1 MNINELTI
9 GQAKELA
16 ALFSVGHAASNPSPF
31 IGRYVVVRTYSAGV
45 HAGEL
50 ISQDGD
56 IVVLKNSRRL
66 WKWKA
71 KQGIALSGVAVHG
84 IMKSESKVDVVLPDQ
99 LLTGAIEVIPASED
113 AKESI
118 HDA

>member
-1 MNINELTI
+1 MDINSLTI
-9 GQAKELA
+9 GQARELA
-16 ALFSVGHAASNPSPF
+16 ALFAISTPKPAPF
-31 IGRYVVVRTYSAGV
+31 TGKYVVVRTYSAGV

-56 IVVLKNSRRL
+56 IVVLANSRRL

-71 KQGIALSGVAVHG
+71 KQGVALSGVAVHG
-84 IMKSESKVDVVLPDQ
+84 IVRAESKVDVELPEI
-99 LLTGAIEVIPASED
+99 LLTGAIEVIPTSDA

-118 HDA
+118 HGA